1 MIFKGGKIDKIS
13 KRKYNNNKTK
23 YNSIKSIVTEGTL
36 VKVQNKLRNINFI
49 TCIIPY
55 GGNYLQLH
63 VLGTRVL
70 LLIIAMTLIT

>member
-1 MIFKGGKIDKIS
+1 MIFKGGKINKIS

-55 GGNYLQLH
+55 GGNYLQL
-63 VLGTRVL
+63 LGTRVL